1 MSRYTPLPLLPA
13 LLALSLPAGAADSG
27 QLAPIVV
34 TATRTAKTLDDTPIR
49 TELVSRDE
57 INRTHAA
64 CNCGRSMAN
73 PVMRSPSRA
82 SPVTRYWC

>member
-57 INRTHAA
+57 INRTHARNLKEA
-64 CNCGRSMAN
+64 LQNIPGLQLREIHGKSGL
-73 PVMRSPSRA
+73 
-82 SPVTRYWC
+82 